1 MFAAY
6 PEDRVMDVLLVL
18 GEVDEKLSRAFY
30 PVVPLLRPPAQSNP
44 LHEPLAHAPCAEH
57 LPWAKCRGSMHA
69 PLS

>member
-1 MFAAY
+1 
-6 PEDRVMDVLLVL
+6 
-18 GEVDEKLSRAFY
+18 
-30 PVVPLLRPPAQSNP
+30 VPLLRPPAQSNP